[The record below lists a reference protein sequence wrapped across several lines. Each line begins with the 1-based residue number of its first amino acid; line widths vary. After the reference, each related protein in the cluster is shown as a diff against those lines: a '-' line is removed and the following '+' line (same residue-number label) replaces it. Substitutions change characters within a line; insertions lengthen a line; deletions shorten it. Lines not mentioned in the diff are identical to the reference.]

1 MTLGFLIILFG
12 LTPKAR
18 AAVVGGTVDT
28 TGTVTG
34 ITGATYYNVSN
45 WQDMIDTY
53 KGVTPNAASSNTVFL
68 NVTANV
74 PGNSILNSG
83 NTVSSGKS
91 LSING
96 NNYTLYLDNDTNYTT
111 AQSIGG
117 SDGTAR
123 AFGSNGTISTDTTLT
138 VKNATIVNN
147 ITSGIFQMKGLNGC
161 I

>member
-12 LTPKAR
+12 LAPKAR
-18 AAVVGGTVDT
+18 AAIVGGTVDT

-74 PGNSILNSG
+74 PGNRVL
-83 NTVSSGKS
+83 VEVMEQPE
-91 LSING
+91 LSALMERFLRIR
-96 NNYTLYLDNDTNYTT
+96 L
-111 AQSIGG
+111 
-117 SDGTAR
+117 
-123 AFGSNGTISTDTTLT
+123 
-138 VKNATIVNN
+138 
-147 ITSGIFQMKGLNGC
+147 
-161 I
+161 

>member
-12 LTPKAR
+12 LAPKAR
-18 AAVVGGTVDT
+18 AAIVGGTVDT

-91 LSING
+91 
-96 NNYTLYLDNDTNYTT
+96 
-111 AQSIGG
+111 
-117 SDGTAR
+117 
-123 AFGSNGTISTDTTLT
+123 
-138 VKNATIVNN
+138 
-147 ITSGIFQMKGLNGC
+147 
-161 I
+161 